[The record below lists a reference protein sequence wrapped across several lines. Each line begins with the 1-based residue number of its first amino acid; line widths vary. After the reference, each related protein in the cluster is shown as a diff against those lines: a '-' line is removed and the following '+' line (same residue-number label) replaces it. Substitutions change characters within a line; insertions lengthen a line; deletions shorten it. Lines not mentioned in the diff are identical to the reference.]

1 MLQNNS
7 YNSLCNSNNINNVY
21 CLIFSVCEQST
32 EDLLAIAGHNVNL
45 SNLDNKKV
53 SWWKEVELGRKY
65 KRKCRLLLSLSYKVG
80 NEEILSNNDRTRYDS
95 LLFKVIIQEEIIILK
110 L

>member
-1 MLQNNS
+1 M
-7 YNSLCNSNNINNVY
+7 
-21 CLIFSVCEQST
+21 
-32 EDLLAIAGHNVNL
+32 
-45 SNLDNKKV
+45 
-53 SWWKEVELGRKY
+53 GRKY